1 MSENTQ
7 NPREA
12 LGGNFPPLARS
23 IAAEE
28 NFAGTVTAFLED
40 EYRQIPGTVA
50 QLLEEARAIPQV
62 IEDEPTMGT
71 VAKLIKRLRDE
82 AAKIEAYRV
91 KETEPYLRGGQA
103 VNSFFFALR
112 EKCIRKDRQ
121 AKPGA
126 ADILQGRLDDYNQRK
141 LAAERERLRQEAERS
156 RREREEA
163 ERREREAAEKAEADR
178 LAAERARKPETQQAK
193 ADIAEQSAQAASQA
207 KIDADRATADAE
219 AAHIATLA
227 KPADIVRTR
236 VNEGPT
242 VTMATEPYALVEDFE
257 LLDKAALWPFI
268 KQDAIEQALRAWA
281 RTTGHNQQMA
291 GAKIGRRPK
300 TVVR

>member
-126 ADILQGRLDDYNQRK
+126 ADILQGRLDITINANWQPSVNGYRRK
-141 LAAERERLRQEAERS
+141 RKEAVASAKRPSAA
-156 RREREEA
+156 
-163 ERREREAAEKAEADR
+163 
-178 LAAERARKPETQQAK
+178 
-193 ADIAEQSAQAASQA
+193 
-207 KIDADRATADAE
+207 
-219 AAHIATLA
+219 
-227 KPADIVRTR
+227 
-236 VNEGPT
+236 N
-242 VTMATEPYALVEDFE
+242 
-257 LLDKAALWPFI
+257 
-268 KQDAIEQALRAWA
+268 
-281 RTTGHNQQMA
+281 
-291 GAKIGRRPK
+291 GRRPK
-300 TVVR
+300 RPKRTA